1 MKLELIPHN
10 DPILHQKT
18 QPFDFENPPHDP
30 GELVEAMNALME
42 EKNGLG
48 LSAPQV
54 GIPFSMFVMRGP
66 IAVFNP
72 TIVTLSNELI
82 ELEEG
87 CLSYEKLVLKI
98 NRARHIRVRY
108 QDVKGNTQ
116 TNTYANLSARVF
128 QHEYDHLNGI
138 VFTEKVS
145 KLKLD
150 MATRK
155 AKKHFGKVY

>member
-1 MKLELIPHN
+1 
-10 DPILHQKT
+10 
-18 QPFDFENPPHDP
+18 
-30 GELVEAMNALME
+30 ME

-66 IAVFNP
+66 IACFNP
-72 TIVTLSNELI
+72 TIVTVSNELI